1 MPAYMEQFTCIGA
14 ACEDT
19 CCAGWRVDI
28 DRATYKK
35 YNKVRSD
42 LKPSLDQ
49 YIKRN
54 RSSKNDENYAS
65 IELDA
70 QMACPLLNQDKLC
83 SVQLELGERYLSN
96 VCTTYPRVSN
106 IVNGVL
112 EKSATMSCPEIV
124 RLALLN
130 PNGIEF
136 NETIESSDIRNA
148 VRKKINTVD
157 EKQIGVGKL
166 KQCFWELRIFTI
178 QILQLRQYK
187 LSERL
192 ILLGMFYNKV
202 QELIVSDNFDDVPQL
217 IVSYTALAEQGRLSE
232 TFASI
237 PDLPLF
243 QMELLKQ
250 LIDTRVA
257 KGVKSER
264 YIDCFKAFLVGIDY
278 AEGASTEYVS
288 SRYQEAH
295 ARYYA
300 PFMDKHEYI
309 LENYLVNYV
318 YMNLFPLGNGAELF
332 DEYMM
337 MIIHYAMIK
346 MHLIGMAGFYKEKFN
361 EEHIVK
367 LIQSFA
373 KTIEHSNT
381 YLNEVRE
388 LIVKNGF
395 NTMAHMAILIKNN

>member
-1 MPAYMEQFTCIGA
+1 MEQFTCIGT

-19 CCAGWRVDI
+19 CCVGWHVAI
-28 DRATYKK
+28 DKATYKK
-35 YNKVRSD
+35 YNKVRST
-42 LKPSLDQ
+42 LRPSLDKH
-49 YIKRN
+49 IKRN
-54 RSSKNDENYAS
+54 RSSKTDEDYAS

-70 QMACPLLNQDKLC
+70 QMACPMLNQDKLC
-83 SVQLELGERYLSN
+83 SVQLELGEQYLSN
-96 VCTTYPRVSN
+96 VCATYPRVSN
-106 IVNGVL
+106 IVNSVL

-136 NETIESSDIRNA
+136 NETVEFSDIRNA
-148 VRKKINTVD
+148 VKKKINTLD
-157 EKQIGVGKL
+157 EPQVGVTKL
-166 KQCFWELRIFTI
+166 KQYFWELRIFTI
-178 QILQLRQYK
+178 QMLQLRQYK

-202 QELIVSDNFDDVPQL
+202 QELIITENFDDLPQL
-217 IVSYTALAEQGRLSE
+217 IASYTALANQGGLSE

-257 KGVKSER
+257 KGTKNKR
-264 YIDCFKAFLVGIDY
+264 YINCFGDFLTGIGY
-278 AEGASTEYVS
+278 IEGAKIDEIAI
-288 SRYQEAH
+288 RYQEAYFKH
-295 ARYYA
+295 YS
-300 PFMDKHEYI
+300 PFMNDHEYI

-318 YMNLFPLGNGAELF
+318 YMNLFPLGNSEELF

-346 MHLIGMAGFYKEKFN
+346 MHLIGMAGFYKEQFN

-373 KTIEHSNT
+373 KTIEHNST

-388 LIVKNGF
+388 LIVNNGF